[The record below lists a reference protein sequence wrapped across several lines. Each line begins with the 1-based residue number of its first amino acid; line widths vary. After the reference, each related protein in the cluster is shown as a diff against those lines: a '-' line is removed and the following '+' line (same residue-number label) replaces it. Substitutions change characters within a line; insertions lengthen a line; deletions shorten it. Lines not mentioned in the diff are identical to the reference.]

1 VDLWVALINPVA
13 RVQHESA
20 FRKIPDWFGPEITL
34 DPRSSNFPCCE
45 TGVESTGFVRIPRK
59 SRLYID
65 RGDIHTVLFPCRGI
79 VSVVVPPRR
88 LVEQQYGC
96 KGAVRRR
103 RAVALLTLIGA
114 VARLC

>member
-59 SRLYID
+59 SRFYID
-65 RGDIHTVLFPCRGI
+65 PGDIHTVLFSLPWNCEL
-79 VSVVVPPRR
+79 SFRR
-88 LVEQQYGC
+88 DDWSNSHMVATALFGD
-96 KGAVRRR
+96 GARSR
-103 RAVALLTLIGA
+103 
-114 VARLC
+114 C